1 MIIREHDFTN
11 AAETL
16 ESYKTAKSVIVS
28 DINGKEIF
36 KDGRGYEPIEINEIP
51 IDAINALVATEDV
64 SFWNHIGINPFSMIY
79 AIWQNIQNKKIVRG
93 GSTITQQL
101 AKGLLYDR
109 DRTISKKKTERKIKE
124 VMLALRIEKKYK
136 KNKIMEAY
144 LNRVYF
150 GRGAYGISSAAKA
163 FFGKQV
169 EALTLFECAYLVG
182 LIQKP
187 SLYTGNPKLALER
200 AKHVLKRMKKI
211 GHISAN
217 LNFDDLEK
225 LIVLKPIKSFG
236 EDVFGEWIVR
246 QIPKEILSSNGCIY
260 VKTTLDFE
268 LQKSF
273 FGIIPEI
280 KKNSRVEV
288 EELGFLC
295 CDRTGGI
302 RVMIGSANPAIRG
315 LNRCIQPRQAGSIF
329 KIYIYLLAFI
339 NGMVPEQIIDDAPF
353 AIGDW
358 TPSNYLHEAIGSI
371 FLKDAFAESVNSV
384 TIFLV
389 KKYGLSRLINLA
401 RQFGVSGH
409 MENDMSISL
418 GSACITLLQLAQTIL
433 IVMNDG
439 YQVAPYGILEI
450 KDAEGKVIWAK
461 DFSLPE
467 KIKDNEHAFWH
478 MKETMLHT
486 IQSPRGTGRMAKVPG
501 VKRAGKTG
509 TSGNGKCPND
519 LWFACFEE
527 EMLCC
532 TWFGKD
538 DGSMMQKGAGQ
549 KNPAVLA
556 VKEFMSKADGKAISK
571 SVKKIIADSPKSSS
585 METLLDLP
593 EVFQDPF
600 SI

>member
-1 MIIREHDFTN
+1 M
-11 AAETL
+11 
-16 ESYKTAKSVIVS
+16 
-28 DINGKEIF
+28 
-36 KDGRGYEPIEINEIP
+36 
-51 IDAINALVATEDV
+51 
-64 SFWNHIGINPFSMIY
+64 
-79 AIWQNIQNKKIVRG
+79 
-93 GSTITQQL
+93 
-101 AKGLLYDR
+101 
-109 DRTISKKKTERKIKE
+109 
-124 VMLALRIEKKYK
+124 
-136 KNKIMEAY
+136 
-144 LNRVYF
+144 
-150 GRGAYGISSAAKA
+150 
-163 FFGKQV
+163 
-169 EALTLFECAYLVG
+169 
-182 LIQKP
+182 
-187 SLYTGNPKLALER
+187 
-200 AKHVLKRMKKI
+200 
-211 GHISAN
+211 
-217 LNFDDLEK
+217 
-225 LIVLKPIKSFG
+225 
-236 EDVFGEWIVR
+236 
-246 QIPKEILSSNGCIY
+246 
-260 VKTTLDFE
+260 
-268 LQKSF
+268 
-273 FGIIPEI
+273 
-280 KKNSRVEV
+280 
-288 EELGFLC
+288 
-295 CDRTGGI
+295 
-302 RVMIGSANPAIRG
+302 
-315 LNRCIQPRQAGSIF
+315 
-329 KIYIYLLAFI
+329 